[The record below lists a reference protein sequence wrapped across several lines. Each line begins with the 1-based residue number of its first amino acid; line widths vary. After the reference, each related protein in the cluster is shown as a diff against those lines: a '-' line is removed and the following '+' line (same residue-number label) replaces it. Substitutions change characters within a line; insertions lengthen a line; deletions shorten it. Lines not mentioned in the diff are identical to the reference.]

1 MIKVGMGY
9 DVHQL
14 SPGKPL
20 LIGGVKVISSKG
32 SVGHSDGD
40 ALLHA
45 ITDAI
50 LGAVGLGDIGL
61 FFPSDDETWRGAD
74 SKIFLIEAVKMISEK
89 GYIVN
94 NVDSTVILQS
104 PKLQK
109 YIPQIRKSVAQ
120 TLLIDE
126 TNINIKA
133 TTTDKLGVIGEGLG
147 WACMAVVSVKKII
160 Q

>member
-1 MIKVGMGY
+1 MGY

-14 SPGKPL
+14 ALGRPL
-20 LIGGVKVISSKG
+20 IIGGIEVTSPKG

-40 ALLHA
+40 ALSHA

-50 LGAVGLGDIGL
+50 LGAAGLGDIGL
-61 FFPSDDETWRGAD
+61 FFPSDDATWKGAD
-74 SKIFLIEAVKMISEK
+74 SKVFLIKAIKMISDK
-89 GYIVN
+89 GYILN

-109 YIPQIRKSVAQ
+109 FIPEIKKSLSQ
-120 TLLIDE
+120 TLNLDE
-126 TNINIKA
+126 VNINIKA

-147 WACMAVVSVKKII
+147 WACMAIVSVEKNT
-160 Q
+160 

>member
-14 SPGKPL
+14 APGKPL
-20 LIGGVKVISSKG
+20 LIGGVKVSSSKG

-40 ALLHA
+40 ALSHA

-74 SKIFLIEAVKMISEK
+74 SRNFLIEAIKMMSDK
-89 GYIVN
+89 GYMLN

-109 YIPQIRKSVAQ
+109 YIPLIKKSLAQ
-120 TLLIDE
+120 TLIINE
-126 TNINIKA
+126 ANINIKA
-133 TTTDKLGVIGEGLG
+133 TTTDRLGVIGEGLG
-147 WACMAVVSVKKII
+147 WACMAVVSVEK
-160 Q
+160 

>member
-14 SPGKPL
+14 APGKPL
-20 LIGGVKVISSKG
+20 LIGGVKVSSSKG

-40 ALLHA
+40 ALSHA

-74 SKIFLIEAVKMISEK
+74 SRIFLIEAIKMMSDK
-89 GYIVN
+89 GYTLN

-109 YIPQIRKSVAQ
+109 YIPLIKKSLAQ
-120 TLLIDE
+120 TLIINE
-126 TNINIKA
+126 ANINIKA
-133 TTTDKLGVIGEGLG
+133 TTTDRLGVIGEGFG
-147 WACMAVVSVKKII
+147 WACMAVVLLGK
-160 Q
+160 

>member
-40 ALLHA
+40 ALFHA

-61 FFPSDDETWRGAD
+61 FFPVMT
-74 SKIFLIEAVKMISEK
+74 
-89 GYIVN
+89 
-94 NVDSTVILQS
+94 
-104 PKLQK
+104 
-109 YIPQIRKSVAQ
+109 
-120 TLLIDE
+120 
-126 TNINIKA
+126 
-133 TTTDKLGVIGEGLG
+133 KLGGGQT
-147 WACMAVVSVKKII
+147 VKFF
-160 Q
+160 

>member
-1 MIKVGMGY
+1 MIKIGMGY

-14 SPGKPL
+14 APGKPL

-40 ALLHA
+40 ALSHA

-74 SKIFLIEAVKMISEK
+74 SKIFLIEAIKMISDK
-89 GYIVN
+89 GYAVN

-109 YIPQIRKSVAQ
+109 YIPQIKTSLSK

-126 TNINIKA
+126 ANINVKA
-133 TTTDKLGVIGEGLG
+133 TTTDWLGFIGEGLG
-147 WACMAVVSVKKII
+147 WACMAVVSVRR
-160 Q
+160 

>member
-94 NVDSTVILQS
+94 NIDSTVILQS

-109 YIPQIRKSVAQ
+109 YIPQIKTSLSK
-120 TLLIDE
+120 TLLIDKA
-126 TNINIKA
+126 NINVKA
-133 TTTDKLGVIGEGLG
+133 TTTDWLGFVGEGLG
-147 WACMAVVSVKKII
+147 WACMAVVSVRK
-160 Q
+160 

>member
-1 MIKVGMGY
+1 M
-9 DVHQL
+9 
-14 SPGKPL
+14 
-20 LIGGVKVISSKG
+20 
-32 SVGHSDGD
+32 
-40 ALLHA
+40 
-45 ITDAI
+45 
-50 LGAVGLGDIGL
+50 

-109 YIPQIRKSVAQ
+109 YIPKIRKSVAR
-120 TLLIDE
+120 TLIIDE

-147 WACMAVVSVKKII
+147 WACMAVVSVKK
-160 Q
+160 